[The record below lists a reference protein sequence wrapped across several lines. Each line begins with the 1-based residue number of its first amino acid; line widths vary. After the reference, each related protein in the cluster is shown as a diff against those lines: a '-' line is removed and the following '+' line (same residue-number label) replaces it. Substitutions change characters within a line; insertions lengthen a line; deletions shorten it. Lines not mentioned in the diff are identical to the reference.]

1 MREIGSSHVN
11 IMRFSPTAARRGVI
25 ELILGNFG
33 TVIWRDLRK
42 HWLKMCVTQVTQ
54 MVHKMIPENLTLNKF
69 LSRYNDIKDIVT
81 HSSIVVYG
89 SLVEGFTA

>member
-1 MREIGSSHVN
+1 
-11 IMRFSPTAARRGVI
+11 
-25 ELILGNFG
+25 
-33 TVIWRDLRK
+33 
-42 HWLKMCVTQVTQ
+42 